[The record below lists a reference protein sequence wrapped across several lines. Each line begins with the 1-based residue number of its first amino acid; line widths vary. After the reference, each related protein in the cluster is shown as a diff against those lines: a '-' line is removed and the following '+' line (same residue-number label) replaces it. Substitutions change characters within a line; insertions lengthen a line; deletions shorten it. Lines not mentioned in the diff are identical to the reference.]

1 MIKAIDVQTE
11 EKFDLAQAGEGNWVD
26 WLAEKG
32 YLICVGEASRLE
44 NRISLGQ
51 VSLELYC
58 CDGAGVYALY
68 HQPMLGLSVECLFF
82 NIPDEAAAQELIA
95 LAQRMVKIMVW
106 SIQTWHTNTL
116 ENKTA

>member
-44 NRISLGQ
+44 NRISLGHAC
-51 VSLELYC
+51 LELYYR
-58 CDGAGVYALY
+58 DEDGVYALY
-68 HQPMLGLSVECLFF
+68 HPPLLGLSVECLFF
-82 NIPDEAAAQELIA
+82 NIASEAAAQELIA
-95 LAQRMVKIMVW
+95 LAQKMVGMISLAARFSVD
-106 SIQTWHTNTL
+106 
-116 ENKTA
+116 A